1 MMLLKALPGS
11 PLAKARCEAHS
22 AFDPLWQS
30 GDMSRSEAYKWLSQ
44 QLKLSRDECHIA
56 MFDDA
61 TCRRVVDVCF
71 ARDFDSIELTGK

>member
-1 MMLLKALPGS
+1 
-11 PLAKARCEAHS
+11 
-22 AFDPLWQS
+22 
-30 GDMSRSEAYKWLSQ
+30 MSRSEAYKWLSQ